1 VSAVTVIDL
10 ASDTASVRLEGALHN
25 QDGGALVS
33 CDLNGDGIEDLVS
46 GSDRGPG
53 VRNLFEAGDASVF
66 FGRRGAWSMR
76 ASLFAERDVLIGGAE
91 IFDSYADALA
101 CGDVNGDGFDDL
113 ILSAPNAK
121 GPANTRPPQ
130 SGEVAIVFGRA
141 IWPSEI
147 DLLTMADV
155 TIWGPDGDAAIGS
168 FDLASGDINGDGLD
182 DVIIDLIRK
191 GPTSGGT
198 GQGYAGRVVVLFGRT
213 SWSAEVD
220 LAAGADLE
228 LRGDTQMEF
237 FGASIET
244 ADLDRDGKHELLV
257 GATFADAPGNIRAD
271 AGEIH
276 VFRGRNPWPAL
287 IDLQLTSADLVFYG
301 ADIEDRLGDG
311 DVIASG
317 DIDGNGWLDLL
328 GGAYHGDGPLNNE
341 LSAGEIRIIEPRTQ
355 LTGTR
360 DARTQSKASIYGAEA
375 GDWLG
380 GSVYSADVNA
390 DGFFDIVGST
400 DQADGPDNVRPEAGE
415 VQIVF
420 GRPGFPGSRDLG
432 AFPEYQIIGE
442 FAGDQLFVEA
452 VSDINAD
459 GLAEIVAAA
468 NTTDNELLPVVWI
481 ISPFDTDGDG
491 WQQLAD
497 NCPLIANPDQAD
509 SDGDRLGD
517 LCVGDYDGDSAPD
530 QTDCRPSDRL
540 QGRPGDLRL
549 ISMTKSG
556 TTLTLTWQSAASAE
570 RYDVVRN
577 RLSQIAVSQYGPCQN
592 ARDPNLGDTSFV
604 EPELPPAG
612 DGFSFLI
619 RGRDTGCG
627 GVGSWGVDSTGA
639 ERINQNSQSCP

>member
-1 VSAVTVIDL
+1 MSQSRLARCWIALAFSWSLALSPVNAVTIIDL
-10 ASDTASVRLEGALHN
+10 ASDTASVRLEGAIHN

-113 ILSAPNAK
+113 ILSASNGK

-130 SGEVAIVFGRA
+130 AGEVAIVFGRA

-237 FGASIET
+237 FGYPIET

-257 GATFADAPGNIRAD
+257 GAIFADAPGNIRAD
-271 AGEIH
+271 G
-276 VFRGRNPWPAL
+276 
-287 IDLQLTSADLVFYG
+287 
-301 ADIEDRLGDG
+301 
-311 DVIASG
+311 IASG

-375 GDWLG
+375 GDWFG

-390 DGFFDIVGST
+390 DGFCDIVGST
-400 DQADGPDNVRPEAGE
+400 SQADGPDNVRPEAGE
-415 VQIVF
+415 AQIVF

-442 FAGDQLFVEA
+442 FAGSQLFVEA

-468 NTTDNELLPVVWI
+468 NTNDDALLPVVWI

-491 WQQLAD
+491 WQQLAG

-530 QTDCRPSDRL
+530 QADCRPSDRL
-540 QGRPGDLRL
+540 QARPGDLRL

-577 RLSQIAVSQYGPCQN
+577 RLSQLAASQYGPRQN
-592 ARDPNLGDTSFV
+592 SRDPNLGDTSFV
-604 EPELPPAG
+604 ESQLPPAG

-627 GVGSWGVDSTGA
+627 AVGSWGVDSTEA
-639 ERINQNSQSCP
+639 ERINQHAQSCP